1 MRKLW
6 TQWPNNLKKSW
17 KMLILCWN
25 VETKLIICWNNVDY
39 VRRFFFSTLKNSWCW
54 KSKIRFEVL
63 KKCWTS
69 VEKKTKQKY
78 FNFNLTFLKKMLKKG
93 EKKLNQVESMHLNAN
108 GNNRASVK
116 QLKNVLLLRKMHIN
130 VKKSCRRSI
139 IYP

>member
-1 MRKLW
+1 M
-6 TQWPNNLKKSW
+6 
-17 KMLILCWN
+17 IL
-25 VETKLIICWNNVDY
+25 LA
-39 VRRFFFSTLKNSWCW
+39 
-54 KSKIRFEVL
+54 
-63 KKCWTS
+63 WTS
-69 VEKKTKQKY
+69 VEKKTKQKIFLILIY
-78 FNFNLTFLKKMLKKG
+78 SPNLKKMLKKG

>member
-1 MRKLW
+1 
-6 TQWPNNLKKSW
+6 
-17 KMLILCWN
+17 
-25 VETKLIICWNNVDY
+25 
-39 VRRFFFSTLKNSWCW
+39 
-54 KSKIRFEVL
+54 
-63 KKCWTS
+63 
-69 VEKKTKQKY
+69 
-78 FNFNLTFLKKMLKKG
+78 MLKKG